1 MIKLKVEKK
10 EDKNVLQMF
19 EDNKTLT
26 ENELKIYGS
35 VEEIMQ
41 SAEYAVAKE
50 HITEKFK
57 ADDVKSLTLA
67 ERVLFAFMVLFDNE

>member
-10 EDKNVLQMF
+10 EDGNVLRMF
-19 EDNKTLT
+19 EDNQTLT

-35 VEEIMQ
+35 VEELMQ

-50 HITEKFK
+50 HIIEKFE

-67 ERVLFAFMVLFDNE
+67 ERVLFAFQVLFDNE

>member
-10 EDKNVLQMF
+10 EDGNVLRMF
-19 EDNKTLT
+19 EDNQTLT

-35 VEEIMQ
+35 VEELMQ

-50 HITEKFK
+50 HIIEKFK

-67 ERVLFAFMVLFDNE
+67 ERVLFAFQVLFDNE